1 MEVVYGVII
10 VLSIAA
16 LWFFCGWL
24 VVSSTNFLSMYF
36 NGKAFFH
43 KGDSD
48 IFNASICFGPLMF
61 VWILYPVWLLVQA
74 IYKHLYENLGRTVV
88 VEDIRKYSSSYRHTC
103 LSKSS
108 VKSLSNF
115 FNVYM
120 EKETSKFY
128 HTDSGDKNAI
138 ENFFRVDGWRNV
150 GDGVWTKIVKV
161 KDLNERN

>member
-1 MEVVYGVII
+1 MEVLY
-10 VLSIAA
+10 VLLGATVLTG
-16 LWFFCGWL
+16 LWFLSGWI
-24 VVSSTNFLSMYF
+24 VVSSVNFVNMYF
-36 NGKAFFH
+36 
-43 KGDSD
+43 KGQRMFDKY
-48 IFNASICFGPLMF
+48 APCHPAVGLGPLMF
-61 VWILYPVWLLVQA
+61 VWVLYPVWLLIKA
-74 IYKHLYENLGRTVV
+74 LYNFLYENLGRTVV

-128 HTDSGDKNAI
+128 HTDTGDKNAI

-161 KDLNERN
+161 KDLNEQN